1 MKKLANPVCPFSS
14 SSVEVAFEEGPVNLN
29 WSMIMKTV
37 NEDPAEFYR
46 NGGWNFLGPGSD
58 VSIDNWPCIKR
69 LELTTYRMMIGG
81 KC

>member
-1 MKKLANPVCPFSS
+1 MEERCWKELTTDTDNHVSPFLL

-58 VSIDNWPCIKR
+58 VSIDYTPHISTWY
-69 LELTTYRMMIGG
+69 L
-81 KC
+81 